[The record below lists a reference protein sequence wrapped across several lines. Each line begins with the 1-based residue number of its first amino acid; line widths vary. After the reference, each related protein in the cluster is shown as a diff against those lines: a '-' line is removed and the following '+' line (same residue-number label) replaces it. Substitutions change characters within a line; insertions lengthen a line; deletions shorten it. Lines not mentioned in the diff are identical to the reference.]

1 MVPVAVNVLVMTGG
15 GGRTVNT
22 SVAEP
27 LPPAL
32 LALIVT
38 ELVPVA
44 DGVPEITPV
53 EVLILNPVGSP
64 VALKLVGLLVAVML

>member
-1 MVPVAVNVLVMTGG
+1 MPVAVNVLVMTGG

-27 LPPAL
+27 EPPAL
-32 LALIVT
+32 AALMVKEMI
-38 ELVPVA
+38 PVA
-44 DGVPEITPV
+44 VGVPEITPV